1 VIARRHAAA
10 LSQLGIEVCVAA
22 PEAGHPSPASSF
34 RVEHY
39 EHARGAAPLFAPRRP
54 DPVAVAA
61 LRAIIE
67 RFQPDVLYDVH
78 GPAWGAEAAVASGV
92 PVVSMIGDYNWFCR
106 QSFLVDSSLRRCSG
120 PETADKCFSCLNG
133 NYSAPERVFQG
144 AMKPMAKS
152 GLIPLALWDAVQESR
167 AYSQRLLA
175 TVGAFVVGDRH
186 ASEFLLGHGIPA
198 HRIERIAQGLPREAL
213 ELRRIPGDELGA
225 NRALRIGFVG
235 RPHLDKGIHVLA
247 RAFDALPRELPAEL
261 WIAHA
266 ELATPEVLERHF
278 PSAAR
283 FRKDLASGRIKLFRP
298 AASEEVYQ
306 LMARMDVGVIPS
318 LAYES
323 PSLVMLEMA
332 AQKTPVV
339 RSESAGMEHVIQD
352 GINGRTFPYGDWKA
366 LRDAL
371 AQIAAQ
377 PDLLQAWRARL
388 PRIESDLDYARSLAH
403 LFQSLVVPPRTTRQE
418 AAHA

>member
-1 VIARRHAAA
+1 MIARRHAAA
-10 LSQLGIEVCVAA
+10 LSQLGVEVCVAA
-22 PEAGHPSPASSF
+22 PEAGPASSASSF

-39 EHARGAAPLFAPRRP
+39 VHASGAAPLFAPRRP

-67 RFQPDVLYDVH
+67 RFRPDVLYDVH
-78 GPAWGAEAAVASGV
+78 GPAWGAEAAAASGV

-133 NYSAPERVFQG
+133 NYSAPGRAIQG
-144 AMKPMAKS
+144 AIKPMAKA
-152 GLIPLALWDAVQESR
+152 GLVPLALWDAVQESR

-175 TVGAFVVGDRH
+175 TIGAFVVGDRH
-186 ASEFLLGHGIPA
+186 ANEFLLGHGIPA
-198 HRIERIAQGLPREAL
+198 RKIARIAQGLPREAL
-213 ELRRIPGDELGA
+213 ELRRMSGDEISA
-225 NRALRIGFVG
+225 DRPLRIGFVG

-247 RAFDALPRELPAEL
+247 HAFDALPRDMPAEL
-261 WIAHA
+261 WIVHA
-266 ELATPEVLERHF
+266 DAATPEILERHF
-278 PSAAR
+278 PDAAR
-283 FRKDLASGRIKLFRP
+283 FRKDLASGRIRLFRP
-298 AASEEVYQ
+298 ATSEEVYG

-332 AQKTPVV
+332 AQGTPVV

-352 GINGRTFPYGDWKA
+352 GVNGRTFPYGDWKA

-371 AQIAAQ
+371 LQIAAQ
-377 PDLLQAWRARL
+377 PDVLQRWRARL
-388 PRIESDLDYARSLAH
+388 PRIESDLDYARSLDH
-403 LFQSLVVPPRTTRQE
+403 LFQALVVSPRTTRQE
-418 AAHA
+418 ARHA